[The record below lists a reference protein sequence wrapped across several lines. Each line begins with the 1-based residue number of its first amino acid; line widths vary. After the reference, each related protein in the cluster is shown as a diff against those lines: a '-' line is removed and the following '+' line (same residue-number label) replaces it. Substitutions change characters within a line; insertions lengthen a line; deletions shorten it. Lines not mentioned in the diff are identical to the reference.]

1 LGGAPSG
8 AIASAGRGGASFF
21 DFGMLFRC
29 FSRGCYPLARGR
41 VKQGM
46 ARADG
51 PATRAFYGWAI
62 VAGRVN
68 WRIRSPRVVLGLL
81 TVLNLV
87 NYVDRSVL
95 PAVIAPVQDD
105 LHLSNFVAGL
115 LSNLFLI
122 GYSLTSPIFGIR
134 GDRAT
139 AAGRNRLIALGVA
152 VWSLATIGSG
162 LAAGAGSLIV
172 ARALVG
178 VGEASYAT
186 LAPTLIDEVAPPARA
201 GAWMAVFSSATPVG
215 SALGYVVGGAILHA
229 HGWRAAFFVAG
240 GPGLVAAILCL
251 FVATPAGAAP
261 RRQPHPVDLFA
272 TAKALMREPLYRRTV
287 LGYCAY
293 TFAVGGFGY
302 WAPKY
307 LHLRYGLEP
316 GRAAMQFGLFTVA
329 GGLAGTLLGG
339 WAADR
344 AVRAEERRDREALGR
359 PLAERKLDVAVTRG
373 NLVTCAVATAIGAP
387 LAALAIAAPTSAGF
401 FAALIPC
408 ETALFA
414 LSGPI
419 NVAILRSAPPAMRA
433 SAMAL
438 AIFAIH
444 ALGDFWSPPLIGIVA
459 DHAPMGLALAAAPIV
474 FALAALTWWGARR
487 SASVGLT

>member
-1 LGGAPSG
+1 VP
-8 AIASAGRGGASFF
+8 
-21 DFGMLFRC
+21 
-29 FSRGCYPLARGR
+29 
-41 VKQGM
+41 
-46 ARADG
+46 
-51 PATRAFYGWAI
+51 
-62 VAGRVN
+62 GRVN
-68 WRIRSPRVVLGLL
+68 WRIRSPRVVLALL

-87 NYVDRSVL
+87 NYIDRSVL

-139 AAGRNRLIALGVA
+139 AAGRNRLIAVGVA
-152 VWSLATIGSG
+152 VWSVATIGSG
-162 LAAGAGSLIV
+162 LAAGAGTLV
-172 ARALVG
+172 MARALVG

-215 SALGYVVGGAILHA
+215 SALGYVVGGAILHT
-229 HGWRAAFFVAG
+229 HGWRTAFFVAG
-240 GPGLVAAILCL
+240 APGLLAATLCL
-251 FVATPAGAAP
+251 FVATPGSDAP
-261 RRQPHPVDLFA
+261 RREPRHVDLLA
-272 TAKALMREPLYRRTV
+272 TARTLVRVPLYRRTV

-293 TFAVGGFGY
+293 AFAVGGFGY

-307 LHLRYGLEP
+307 LHQRYGMDA
-316 GRAAMQFGLFTVA
+316 GRASLQFGLLSVV

-344 AVRAEERRDREALGR
+344 AVRAERRRDEIASGTPVAEGR
-359 PLAERKLDVAVTRG
+359 LDTAVTRG
-373 NLVTCAVATAIGAP
+373 NLLACSIAMAIGAP
-387 LAALAIAAPTSAGF
+387 LAALAIAAPTSTGF
-401 FAALIPC
+401 FLALVPC
-408 ETALFA
+408 ETALF
-414 LSGPI
+414 LVSGPI

-438 AIFAIH
+438 AIFGIH
-444 ALGDFWSPPLIGIVA
+444 ALGDFWSPPLIGLVA
-459 DHAPMGLALAAAPIV
+459 DHAPMELAMAAGPVV
-474 FALAALTWWGARR
+474 FALAAVTWWGGR
-487 SASVGLT
+487 SASGRLT